1 MRKALFLILVGAAAL
16 CGSSCD
22 TRQEDALEAR
32 VDAVRDSAD
41 VKAET
46 MEMPPDSVSAR

>member
-1 MRKALFLILVGAAAL
+1 MRKILFLILIGAAL
-16 CGSSCD
+16 GSSGCD

-41 VKAET
+41 IKAET
-46 MEMPPDSVSAR
+46 MEMPLDSVSTR